1 MRRRRPVAFAAGLGL
16 AVVYLVAAVVSGRI
30 SPLARHPVLDGIGI
44 PQPYHWVNPPPGQI
58 SGNQQPASKQ
68 ATLDLTK
75 DGGAGFVT
83 TSDAQVNL
91 IVGKNAF
98 PPVAGQTSVRITIE
112 PLDPAKLG
120 PPPPGTT
127 ISGNAYK
134 VSAAYQPSGKPVGY
148 LSAPVTLI
156 LIYPAVASSG
166 LTPPPRTIIRSFD
179 GRSWQTQ
186 KTQDQHAGLQA
197 IEETLHF
204 GYFAVVTPPL
214 RPVSAGTRLVA
225 ILVFAGIGLFA
236 LAGIAVIV
244 RGLRRA
250 AAAKEREWRTPTDR
264 PPPRRRR

>member
-1 MRRRRPVAFAAGLGL
+1 MG
-16 AVVYLVAAVVSGRI
+16 
-30 SPLARHPVLDGIGI
+30 D
-44 PQPYHWVNPPPGQI
+44 PPGQI
-58 SGNQQPASKQ
+58 SSNQPPASKQ

-83 TSDAQVNL
+83 TSDGQVNV
-91 IVGKNAF
+91 IIGKNSF
-98 PPVAGQTSVRITIE
+98 PPVAGQTSVRITIK

-120 PPPPGTT
+120 PPPRGTT
-127 ISGNAYK
+127 ITGNAYLI
-134 VSAAYQPSGKPVGY
+134 SAAYEPGGKPVGF
-148 LSAPVTLI
+148 LSAPVTVL

-166 LTPPPRTIIRSFD
+166 VTPPRHTLIRSFD
-179 GRSWQTQ
+179 GRTWQTQ
-186 KTQDQHAGLQA
+186 KTQDSPQGLQA
-197 IEETLHF
+197 VEETEHF
-204 GYFAVVTPPL
+204 GYFAVVTPPQ

-250 AAAKEREWRTPTDR
+250 ADAKEREWRTPTDR